1 MPAECRTLLRERRTL
16 RPRTMTIN
24 HSRRLRESRRSAD
37 GLGLPSEYCVPFA
50 ACYTYSPKG
59 TSEVSRRSRQLCTR
73 VKNGST
79 KWLRCYAARVHHE
92 VVHGCGLRAL
102 FTEHTLLVPIP
113 EYHSLAQTSFWA
125 ARRLAIELQATG
137 LAADVWTG
145 LRRISSV
152 EKSASA
158 WMWERP
164 TVHQHYRSFGVIPS
178 SKTPTDL
185 VLVDDVITKGRTL
198 LAAAM
203 RLHEAFPN
211 ADIRA
216 FALVRTMGFVLD
228 VERLFDPC
236 QGEIRWNGQD
246 AYRSP

>member
-1 MPAECRTLLRERRTL
+1 
-16 RPRTMTIN
+16 
-24 HSRRLRESRRSAD
+24 
-37 GLGLPSEYCVPFA
+37 
-50 ACYTYSPKG
+50 
-59 TSEVSRRSRQLCTR
+59 

-79 KWLRCYAARVHHE
+79 QWLRSYAACVHHE
-92 VVHGCGLRAL
+92 VVHGGR
-102 FTEHTLLVPIP
+102 FRGFFPEHSLLVPIP
-113 EYHSLAQTSFWA
+113 ERYSVAHTSLWA
-125 ARRLAIELQATG
+125 ARRLALELQAAG
-137 LAADVWTG
+137 LAEDVWTG

-164 TVHQHYRSFGVIPS
+164 TVHQHYRSFGVIPCS
-178 SKTPTDL
+178 RPPTHV

-198 LAAAM
+198 VAAAM
-203 RLHEAFPN
+203 RVHEAFPA

-236 QGEIRWNGQD
+236 QGEIRWNGED
-246 AYRSP
+246 AYRTP

>member
-1 MPAECRTLLRERRTL
+1 
-16 RPRTMTIN
+16 MTIN
-24 HSRRLRESRRSAD
+24 HSRRVRESRAAAD
-37 GLGLPSEYCVPFA
+37 AAGLPSEYSVPFA
-50 ACYTYSPKG
+50 ACYIYSPKG
-59 TSEVSRRSRQLCTR
+59 DSEVSQRSRQLCAR

-79 KWLRCYAARVHHE
+79 RWLKSYAACVHHE
-92 VVHGCGLRAL
+92 VVHGVSFREF
-102 FTEHTLLVPIP
+102 FTEHTLFVPIP
-113 EYHSLAQTSFWA
+113 ERYSLVRTPFWA
-125 ARRLAIELQATG
+125 ARRLALELHATG
-137 LAADVWTG
+137 LAEGVWTG

-164 TVHQHYRSFGVIPS
+164 TVQQHYRSFGVIPS
-178 SKTPTDL
+178 SRSPTDV

-198 LAAAM
+198 VAAAM

-216 FALVRTMGFVLD
+216 FALVRTMGFVID
-228 VERLFDPC
+228 VERVFDPC
-236 QGEIRWNGQD
+236 QGEIRWTGED